1 MENYLSQRALAANL
15 KTDSATISKIAAS
28 LKLGAAG
35 SHPNS
40 AKTFSAIEAE
50 TITAHYFSA
59 KEGQLRNQSLCIEA
73 EILNQARTMSRL
85 ASLASAC
92 GGSCAPQLRDLA
104 AVVAR
109 IDAGLDG
116 KPNLRTAQGK
126 TVFLNALNPHRADLR
141 EAIANVHGKI

>member
-1 MENYLSQRALAANL
+1 MENYLSQRTLAANI
-15 KTDSATISKIAAS
+15 KTDSATISKIAAQ
-28 LKLGAAG
+28 LKLGTSG

-40 AKTFSAIEAE
+40 AKTFTAAEAQNV
-50 TITAHYFSA
+50 TLHFYHQR
-59 KEGQLRNQSLCIEA
+59 EGQLRNQSLCIEA
-73 EILNQARTMSRL
+73 EILNQARSMSRL

-92 GGSCAPQLRDLA
+92 GGACAPELRDLA

-109 IDAGLDG
+109 IDSGLDG

-141 EAIANVHGKI
+141 EAIAAVHGKI